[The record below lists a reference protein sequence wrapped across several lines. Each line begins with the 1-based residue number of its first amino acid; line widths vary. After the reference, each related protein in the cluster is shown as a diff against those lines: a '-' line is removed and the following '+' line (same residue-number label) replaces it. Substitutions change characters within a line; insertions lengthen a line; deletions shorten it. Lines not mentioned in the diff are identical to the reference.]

1 MSFKFDW
8 FLKGMVA
15 AVVLA
20 FAWPDPGARGGFLHA
35 ELLNKLGVAL
45 VFCLNGLSLSLLALK
60 AGALRW
66 PVHLLIQ
73 LCTFG
78 LFPLLGIGL
87 IHLLQGWLSPDL
99 QTGLFYL
106 CALPSTVSSSVALTV
121 ASRGNVPVALFNA
134 TLSTLIG
141 VLLTPMWMAWLLDR
155 TGLHFD
161 VVPVILDLLVWV
173 VLPLVAGQM
182 ARPWL
187 GAWAARHKAR
197 LQVVDR
203 LTILLLV
210 YTSFCDS
217 VRSGVWSRQET
228 TAVVLTVVISML
240 LFGVVLGLIRT
251 VAHSLNW
258 SVEDRIAA
266 VFCGS
271 KKTLASG
278 VPMAQMIFGGS
289 PALGLILMPIMIYHP
304 LQLALGSVLAQR
316 WASRKAMPPQR

>member
-1 MSFKFDW
+1 MGFKFDW

-141 VLLTPMWMAWLLDR
+141 V
-155 TGLHFD
+155 
-161 VVPVILDLLVWV
+161 
-173 VLPLVAGQM
+173 
-182 ARPWL
+182 
-187 GAWAARHKAR
+187 
-197 LQVVDR
+197 
-203 LTILLLV
+203 
-210 YTSFCDS
+210 
-217 VRSGVWSRQET
+217 
-228 TAVVLTVVISML
+228 
-240 LFGVVLGLIRT
+240 
-251 VAHSLNW
+251 
-258 SVEDRIAA
+258 
-266 VFCGS
+266 
-271 KKTLASG
+271 
-278 VPMAQMIFGGS
+278 
-289 PALGLILMPIMIYHP
+289 
-304 LQLALGSVLAQR
+304 
-316 WASRKAMPPQR
+316 